1 VVPKSEEAINYGIP
15 TLKLNGKNLVHFVGY
30 ENHKGFYPGSKAVLK
45 FTKEIASYK
54 SAKGSIQFPIDKKM
68 PLTLISKIVK
78 FAVAESEL
86 RAKKKTIKPRL
97 RISKCKRIIKDFRI
111 IPKPREPSP
120 SFFV

>member
-1 VVPKSEEAINYGIP
+1 MQDLLISVFLTIKKVVPKSEEAINYGIP

-54 SAKGSIQFPIDKKM
+54 SAKGSIQFSIDKKM

-86 RAKKKTIKPRL
+86 RAKKKTIK
-97 RISKCKRIIKDFRI
+97 SKKY
-111 IPKPREPSP
+111 S
-120 SFFV
+120 